1 MMWSFILV
9 DWRRFGGACSNLQ
22 TAAEGDWLC
31 WRQEA
36 DRSPT
41 MPGRYVSR
49 CTRISRPSANH
60 LNKYKIYFNILCDGW
75 HGCSLINCH
84 RPYSL
89 HFFPSHWKVVKIT
102 TRPCIYDFCKDSIC
116 IDTCTVPAAN
126 QDPVATIMGP
136 GFASVGGVPGGTNTL
151 LEVHERLARE
161 RARGA
166 EGKTGDE
173 LDSSFRLMLLV
184 NNLDL
189 KMLHSSVKQMG
200 KWVN

>member
-1 MMWSFILV
+1 MRVRVYM
-9 DWRRFGGACSNLQ
+9 C
-22 TAAEGDWLC
+22 
-31 WRQEA
+31 
-36 DRSPT
+36 
-41 MPGRYVSR
+41 
-49 CTRISRPSANH
+49 
-60 LNKYKIYFNILCDGW
+60 
-75 HGCSLINCH
+75 
-84 RPYSL
+84 
-89 HFFPSHWKVVKIT
+89 
-102 TRPCIYDFCKDSIC
+102 
-116 IDTCTVPAAN
+116 AAN
-126 QDPVATIMGP
+126 QDPVAIIMGP

>member
-1 MMWSFILV
+1 M
-9 DWRRFGGACSNLQ
+9 
-22 TAAEGDWLC
+22 T
-31 WRQEA
+31 
-36 DRSPT
+36 
-41 MPGRYVSR
+41 
-49 CTRISRPSANH
+49 
-60 LNKYKIYFNILCDGW
+60 
-75 HGCSLINCH
+75 
-84 RPYSL
+84 
-89 HFFPSHWKVVKIT
+89 FF
-102 TRPCIYDFCKDSIC
+102 

-136 GFASVGGVPGGTNTL
+136 GFASVGGVPSGTNTL

-200 KWVN
+200 K